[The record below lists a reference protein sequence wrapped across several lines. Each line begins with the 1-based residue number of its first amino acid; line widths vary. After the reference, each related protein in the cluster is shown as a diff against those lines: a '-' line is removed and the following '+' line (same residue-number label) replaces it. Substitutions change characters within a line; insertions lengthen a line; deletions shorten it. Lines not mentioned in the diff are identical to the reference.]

1 MWESRDNKILPN
13 NGLDDFLCPSNLS
26 NVVAVEI
33 VLMSYQGNGE
43 LIDYN
48 TDMQDDDLPL
58 QHGLF
63 PTFSLPPTLAPL
75 PQPPDPPRDDG
86 LKLEYRELKAQY
98 DGIVQACIKL
108 STTLEMVVAEN
119 SALKSKNEALSSEVK
134 SAIK

>member
-1 MWESRDNKILPN
+1 
-13 NGLDDFLCPSNLS
+13 
-26 NVVAVEI
+26 
-33 VLMSYQGNGE
+33 MSYQGNGE